1 MNSTTPYRPNWTY
14 GSPAG
19 KLSTYMGIAR
29 AAGARPG
36 SLVRKHVSTF

>member
-1 MNSTTPYRPNWTY
+1 MNDTTPYRPNWTY

-29 AAGARPG
+29 AAGAII
-36 SLVRKHVSTF
+36 KAIKKNK

>member
-19 KLSTYMGIAR
+19 KLSTYMRIAR
-29 AAGARPG
+29 AARDIIK
-36 SLVRKHVSTF
+36 LITKQK

>member
-19 KLSTYMGIAR
+19 KLSTYMTIAR
-29 AAGARPG
+29 AAFRAIIK
-36 SLVRKHVSTF
+36 LVKKSK

>member
-19 KLSTYMGIAR
+19 KLSTYMGIAAL
-29 AAGARPG
+29 AAAIIK
-36 SLVRKHVSTF
+36 LVKKQIT

>member
-14 GSPAG
+14 GSPAA

-29 AAGARPG
+29 AAGAII
-36 SLVRKHVSTF
+36 KAIKQNK

>member
-29 AAGARPG
+29 AAGAII
-36 SLVRKHVSTF
+36 KAIKKNK